1 MFMLKI
7 SDFSLYQEYF
17 MNYLIVVAHPDDE
30 VLGAGA
36 TIHKLSGEHR
46 VDVCVMSSEAR
57 ARAHRP
63 EDSELSADTKNCFD
77 FLGIKR
83 HFDGIFPNIEMNTV
97 PHLELVKFIEQAI
110 IESCPDI
117 IITHHP
123 ADTNNDHLH
132 TSLAC
137 QAAYRIFQRRN
148 DVKPISE
155 LWYMEVPSAT
165 EWSLNS
171 SMNRFCPNTF
181 VEIGEDGV
189 AAKLK
194 ALDLYRGVKRDYPH
208 PRSDESIRGLAAYRG
223 SQAGCVFAEAFECVI
238 RRIV

>member
-1 MFMLKI
+1 
-7 SDFSLYQEYF
+7 

-36 TIHKLSGEHR
+36 TIHKMSADNR
-46 VDVCVMSSEAR
+46 VDVCVLSSEVT

-63 EDSELSADTKNCFD
+63 NDSELASDISDCFD
-77 FLGIKR
+77 FLGITE
-83 HFDGIFPNIEMNTV
+83 HYDGLFPNIEMNTV

-110 IESCPDI
+110 VATSPDV

-123 ADTNNDHLH
+123 SDTNNDHLH

-137 QAAYRIFQRRN
+137 QAAYRIFQRRA

-171 SMNRFCPNTF
+171 AMNRFTPNIF
-181 VEIGEDGV
+181 VEIGEEGV
-189 AAKLK
+189 EHKLK
-194 ALDLYRGVKRDYPH
+194 ALDFYRGVKRDFPH
-208 PRSDESIRGLAAYRG
+208 PRSDEAIRGLAAYRG
-223 SQAGCVFAEAFECVI
+223 SQSGCNYAEAFECAI
-238 RRIV
+238 RRII